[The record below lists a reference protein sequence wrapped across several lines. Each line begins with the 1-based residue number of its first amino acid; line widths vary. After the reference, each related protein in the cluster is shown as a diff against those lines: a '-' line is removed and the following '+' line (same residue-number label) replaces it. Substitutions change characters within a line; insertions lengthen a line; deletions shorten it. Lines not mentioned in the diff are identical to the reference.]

1 MSVAIDH
8 GPVRR
13 VRTGDRL
20 AKDDVDRIVAELE
33 GWSKPK
39 ITWRAVV
46 LRVGAAL
53 KGRRFSRQ
61 ALENHDEIYRAY
73 AEAKRRLRKGLPPA
87 KRKPVAER
95 IAALQDANRRL
106 RVENDVLLEMFVTWL
121 QNAQKHGLREE
132 QLEEALPAAHLPAG
146 FKEAQIER
154 KNAERAE
161 QLEKRKHLALLKV
174 VARAGP

>member
-8 GPVRR
+8 GLARR
-13 VRTGDRL
+13 VRPGDRL

-73 AEAKRRLRKGLPPA
+73 AGAKQRLRKGLPPA

-95 IAALQDANRRL
+95 IAALQDANRGL
-106 RVENDVLLEMFVTWL
+106 RAENDRLIEKFVRWEI
-121 QNAQKHGLREE
+121 NAQKHGVRPE

-146 FKEAQIER
+146 FKEAQIKR
-154 KNAERAE
+154 KNAERALLLARDPVAG
-161 QLEKRKHLALLKV
+161 QAKR
-174 VARAGP
+174 

>member
-1 MSVAIDH
+1 MSVAINH

-13 VRTGDRL
+13 VRAGNRL
-20 AKDDVDRIVAELE
+20 ATEDINRIVAELA

-39 ITWRAVV
+39 ITWTAVV
-46 LRVGAAL
+46 SKVEAVL

-61 ALENHDEIYRAY
+61 ALYANDDIYRAY

-106 RVENDVLLEMFVTWL
+106 RAENDTLIEKFVRWET
-121 QNAQKHGLREE
+121 NAEKHGIRVE
-132 QLEEALPAAHLPAG
+132 QLEEALLPAHLREG
-146 FKEAQIER
+146 FREAHIAR
-154 KNAERAE
+154 KNAERAR
-161 QLEKRKHLALLKV
+161 QLARGA
-174 VARAGP
+174 VAGQSMR